1 MKDKYVI
8 INFATMDY
16 FKDSS
21 GDIKYFN
28 DEVEAVLICGM
39 YELHDAW
46 VVKLIYQHKENEI

>member
-1 MKDKYVI
+1 MIDKFVI

-16 FKDSS
+16 FKDSG

-39 YELHDAW
+39 YELHDAC
-46 VVKLIYQHKENEI
+46 VVKIIYQHKEN

>member
-1 MKDKYVI
+1 MADNYVI
-8 INFATMDY
+8 INLTNMDY

-39 YELHDAW
+39 YELHDAS
-46 VVKLIYQHKENEI
+46 VVKIVYQHKEN

>member
-1 MKDKYVI
+1 MIDKFVI

-16 FKDSS
+16 FKDSG

-28 DEVEAVLICGM
+28 SEAEAVLICGM

-46 VVKLIYQHKENEI
+46 VVKIIYNHVENEI

>member
-1 MKDKYVI
+1 MIDKYVI

-16 FKDSS
+16 FKDSG

-39 YELHDAW
+39 YELHDAS
-46 VVKLIYQHKENEI
+46 VVKIIYQHKET